1 MLLPQK
7 WQVLL
12 AWSTF
17 YAKCTGIPLW
27 LLPPTSL
34 PLPVSPPRSG
44 PALRGPFSFNDPR
57 TSSHRLAFLDPV
69 YLGGADQVGENS
81 WLGSAMHVQLRVTHA
96 TWVFE
101 NDQVMLR
108 AFHWNPARKCRWSM
122 PYKEGAV
129 WRNEQLSS
137 LLWQW
142 KKLYLIGENLS
153 KQMLGEVFIFPLS
166 FFLWFFFSICWAPPE
181 ED

>member
-1 MLLPQK
+1 M
-7 WQVLL
+7 
-12 AWSTF
+12 
-17 YAKCTGIPLW
+17 TGAPCMIYILCQMHRNSPVAA
-27 LLPPTSL
+27 PPHVFATSCESSQIW
-34 PLPVSPPRSG
+34 PIPPR
-44 PALRGPFSFNDPR
+44 PFPIQQHC
-57 TSSHRLAFLDPV
+57 TSHHLAFLDPV
-69 YLGGADQVGENS
+69 YLGGADRVRENS
-81 WLGSAMHVQLRVTHA
+81 WLGSTMHLQLRVTHA
-96 TWVFE
+96 TWIFE

-108 AFHWNPARKCRWSM
+108 AFHWNPALKCRWSM
-122 PYKEGAV
+122 HCKGGAA

-166 FFLWFFFSICWAPPE
+166 FFLFLFLFSIYWVPPE